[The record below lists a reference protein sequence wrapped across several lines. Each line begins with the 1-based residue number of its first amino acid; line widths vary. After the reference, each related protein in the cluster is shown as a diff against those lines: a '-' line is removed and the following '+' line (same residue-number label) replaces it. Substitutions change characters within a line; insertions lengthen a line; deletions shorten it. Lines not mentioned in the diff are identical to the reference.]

1 MDKKIAKNAS
11 WIIVCRLAQAILNL
25 IVSMITARYLGP
37 SNFGLITY
45 AGSIVAFIIPLVQ
58 LGISGIL
65 VQEFVDHPSN
75 EGRIIGTSTVLSS
88 LSSVLG
94 IVGIWLFT
102 CVINAGESVTI
113 TVSVLYGISMIF
125 QSTEMIQYWYQSKL
139 MSKYVSVISL
149 ISRTIV
155 SLYKVYIIVAGKSIY
170 WFAVVNSLDFFI
182 ISILLF
188 VLYFKLGGS
197 KLSFS
202 FNLAKDLLS
211 RSKHFIIAGMM
222 VSVFSQTDKI
232 MLKLMIN
239 DAESGFYSAAITCAG
254 MTVFLFTAIID
265 SFRPVIFEKKKTSES
280 AYKTNMVRLF
290 SIIIYLAFAQSL
302 VLAIFATPIV
312 NLLYGSNY
320 SDTIGVLRIITWYS
334 AFSYLG
340 SAKNIWF
347 LAESKQN
354 YIWII
359 NFIGAIINIIGNFML
374 IPEFGA
380 CGAAIASLLTQI
392 ITNFVVC
399 WFIKPLR
406 ENVMWMVEAMNP
418 RVVLRLFV
426 EKHK

>member
-426 EKHK
+426 